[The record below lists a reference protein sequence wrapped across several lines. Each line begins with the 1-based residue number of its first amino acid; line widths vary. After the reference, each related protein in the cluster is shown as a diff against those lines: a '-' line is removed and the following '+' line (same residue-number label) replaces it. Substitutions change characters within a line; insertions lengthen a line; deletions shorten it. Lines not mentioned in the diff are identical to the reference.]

1 MRHELRA
8 PVQSTVD
15 GNGSATSRG
24 LIASVVGDAQRLVA
38 LEVALAKQELKELAV
53 ANAIAAGLLVFG
65 GLLAL
70 LGVLVA
76 VPSMVVWLVPWH
88 WQAAAVWAGAYVLL
102 AVLLI
107 MVGRARLRFQVPPR
121 TLESLKENKE
131 WALRRVRS
139 KSK

>member
-102 AVLLI
+102 AVLLT

>member
-1 MRHELRA
+1 
-8 PVQSTVD
+8 VQSTVD

-139 KSK
+139 KSR